1 MISASLKSVSD
12 VLGRCKAVHVRGQNM
27 KCKKMMA
34 AVLAAGLLLS
44 AGLMTG
50 GCGSSNQQGQQQQAV
65 KVTTFKPFK
74 SDTPIQRE
82 YTGSIMALQEVPV
95 RAKVSGTVTEKFIK
109 GGEHVTEGQPLFRL
123 DTRTYTSNLA
133 AAQAQ
138 VAQSTA
144 TYENA
149 KRDLARYEELIANGA
164 ISRQAYDSQKAA
176 TEAYAAVVE
185 AARSQATIAADNLS
199 DTIVTAP
206 FTGTLSMDDVN
217 IGTFATAGT
226 TPLVTISN
234 ADPLY
239 VQFDMSESEYL
250 SLVKNKNGTDT
261 LGDALK
267 MRLADGSIYGETG
280 KIVQINPSLTSGQLT
295 MKAAFENPDNVLVP
309 GMYATIVSDAEVAK
323 GSILVPTKALVQLLN
338 KDMLDVV
345 IDGKVQQKAV
355 KVGATYGIYT
365 IIESGI
371 DVDDVII
378 VEGQNKVTV
387 GQAVAPEETNRE
399 ALEEEAVKNVSVQH
413 GTADSKK

>member
-1 MISASLKSVSD
+1 M
-12 VLGRCKAVHVRGQNM
+12 
-27 KCKKMMA
+27 
-34 AVLAAGLLLS
+34 
-44 AGLMTG
+44 
-50 GCGSSNQQGQQQQAV
+50 
-65 KVTTFKPFK
+65 
-74 SDTPIQRE
+74 
-82 YTGSIMALQEVPV
+82 
-95 RAKVSGTVTEKFIK
+95 
-109 GGEHVTEGQPLFRL
+109 
-123 DTRTYTSNLA
+123 
-133 AAQAQ
+133 
-138 VAQSTA
+138 
-144 TYENA
+144 
-149 KRDLARYEELIANGA
+149 
-164 ISRQAYDSQKAA
+164 
-176 TEAYAAVVE
+176 E
-185 AARSQATIAADNLS
+185 AARSQAAIAADNLS

-217 IGTFATAGT
+217 IGTFASAGT

-267 MRLADGSIYGETG
+267 MRLADGSYYKETG

-345 IDGKVQQKAV
+345 VDGKVQQKAV
-355 KVGATYGIYT
+355 KVGATFGIYT

-371 DVDDVII
+371 DENDVII

>member
-1 MISASLKSVSD
+1 
-12 VLGRCKAVHVRGQNM
+12 M
-27 KCKKMMA
+27 KCKKFLAAAMA
-34 AVLAAGLLLS
+34 AGFLIS

-50 GCGSSNQQGQQQQAV
+50 GCGSSKQQGQQGQQAV

-95 RAKVSGTVTEKFIK
+95 RSKVSGTVMEKYVK
-109 GGEHVTEGQPLFRL
+109 GGDHVIEGQPLFRL
-123 DTRTYTSNLA
+123 DTRTYSSNLA

-138 VAQSTA
+138 VAQATA

-149 KRDLARYEELIANGA
+149 RKDLARYEELIANGA
-164 ISRQAYDSQKAA
+164 ISRQTYDSQKSA
-176 TEAYAAVVE
+176 TEAYQAVVE
-185 AARSQATIAADNLS
+185 AARSQAAIAADNLS

-217 IGTFATAGT
+217 IGTFASAGT
-226 TPLVTISN
+226 TPLVTISS

-250 SLVKNKNGTDT
+250 SLVKNKNGTNT

-267 MRLADGSIYGETG
+267 IRLADGSIYRETG

-295 MKAAFENPDNVLVP
+295 MKASFANPDNLLVP

-338 KDMLDVV
+338 RDMLDVV
-345 IDGKVQQKAV
+345 VDGKVQQKSV
-355 KVGATYGIYT
+355 KLGATYGIYT
-365 IIESGI
+365 IVESGI
-371 DVDDVII
+371 GEDDVII

-387 GQAVAPEETNRE
+387 GQAVAPEETTRE

-413 GTADSKK
+413 GTADSAK